1 MPTFKVERNAVSF
14 WLRVKPRA
22 ARERLSV
29 DAAGELRL
37 ELHAPPTDGLAN
49 KACIG
54 FFARTLRLPQSAVVI
69 ASGGMAR
76 RKLLH
81 VTGRSVKE
89 TIEQIT
95 SLASPTAVQRGLK
108 LEEPNSARISSFD
121 SQTSGSSE
129 KRRTIEP
136 SRTR

>member
-1 MPTFKVERNAVSF
+1 MPTFKVERDTVSF

-29 DAAGELRL
+29 DAGGELRL
-37 ELHAPPTDGLAN
+37 DLHAPPTDGQAN

-54 FFARTLRLPQSAVVI
+54 FFARALRLPQSSVVI
-69 ASGGMAR
+69 ASGKMAR

-81 VTGRSVKE
+81 VTGRSAKE

-95 SLASPTAVQRGLK
+95 SLASPKAVPRGLK
-108 LEEPNSARISSFD
+108 LAGPNSARISSSD
-121 SQTSGSSE
+121 SQTSDSSQ

-136 SRTR
+136 